1 MAKVVLKKQFQNN
14 FLICSTTRFMASF
27 MSPFLSQPRPN
38 APLQEA
44 TGTDKQKLF
53 FLQGRQFA
61 DTYVTNHL

>member
-1 MAKVVLKKQFQNN
+1 
-14 FLICSTTRFMASF
+14 MASF